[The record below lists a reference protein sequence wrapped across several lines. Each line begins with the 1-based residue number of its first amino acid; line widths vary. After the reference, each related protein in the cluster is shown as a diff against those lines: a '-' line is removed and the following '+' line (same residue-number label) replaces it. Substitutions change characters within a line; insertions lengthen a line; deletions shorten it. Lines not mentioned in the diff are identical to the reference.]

1 MRRAV
6 TFSLVVLT
14 VFLWAASLWRLSA
27 RVTGMD
33 LVYAGIPAGLALL
46 LLIGFA
52 VSGRIFNPND
62 NVRRVFSAVLA
73 VTLFVPRPLLKP
85 NSDYEVLIV
94 RYNPTYDAQPTDIP
108 TFDSDAII
116 TCLRNYKAENA
127 FTTTPPSSSYTDIL
141 LEITVRQKV
150 DQGDDWKTFWLGKTN
165 YVYFGKFMYRIPD
178 GNALQN
184 ELLQILD
191 LPSAD

>member
-14 VFLWAASLWRLSA
+14 AFLWAASLWRLSA

-73 VTLFVPRPLLKP
+73 VTLLLTIGLVYADIFVFSGEIFERGLAIWRLDIFYQERFAYMLAFAGGIVHPILFIIAGVGLL
-85 NSDYEVLIV
+85 
-94 RYNPTYDAQPTDIP
+94 
-108 TFDSDAII
+108 
-116 TCLRNYKAENA
+116 CLPPPKDG
-127 FTTTPPSSSYTDIL
+127 FTM
-141 LEITVRQKV
+141 R
-150 DQGDDWKTFWLGKTN
+150 
-165 YVYFGKFMYRIPD
+165 
-178 GNALQN
+178 
-184 ELLQILD
+184 
-191 LPSAD
+191 

>member
-1 MRRAV
+1 MRRSV

-73 VTLFVPRPLLKP
+73 VTLLLTIGLVYADIFVFFR
-85 NSDYEVLIV
+85 
-94 RYNPTYDAQPTDIP
+94 
-108 TFDSDAII
+108 
-116 TCLRNYKAENA
+116 RN
-127 FTTTPPSSSYTDIL
+127 L
-141 LEITVRQKV
+141 
-150 DQGDDWKTFWLGKTN
+150 
-165 YVYFGKFMYRIPD
+165 
-178 GNALQN
+178 
-184 ELLQILD
+184 
-191 LPSAD
+191 

>member
-14 VFLWAASLWRLSA
+14 AFLWAASLWRLSA

-62 NVRRVFSAVLA
+62 NVRRVFCR
-73 VTLFVPRPLLKP
+73 PRRHAP
-85 NSDYEVLIV
+85 
-94 RYNPTYDAQPTDIP
+94 
-108 TFDSDAII
+108 F
-116 TCLRNYKAENA
+116 
-127 FTTTPPSSSYTDIL
+127 
-141 LEITVRQKV
+141 
-150 DQGDDWKTFWLGKTN
+150 DDWTRLRG
-165 YVYFGKFMYRIPD
+165 YFCLFRR
-178 GNALQN
+178 NL
-184 ELLQILD
+184 
-191 LPSAD
+191 

>member
-52 VSGRIFNPND
+52 VSGRIFKSQRQCSAGFLCRP
-62 NVRRVFSAVLA
+62 RRHAPF
-73 VTLFVPRPLLKP
+73 
-85 NSDYEVLIV
+85 
-94 RYNPTYDAQPTDIP
+94 
-108 TFDSDAII
+108 
-116 TCLRNYKAENA
+116 
-127 FTTTPPSSSYTDIL
+127 
-141 LEITVRQKV
+141 
-150 DQGDDWKTFWLGKTN
+150 DDWTRLRR
-165 YVYFGKFMYRIPD
+165 YFCLFRR
-178 GNALQN
+178 NL
-184 ELLQILD
+184 
-191 LPSAD
+191 

>member
-52 VSGRIFNPND
+52 SRSF
-62 NVRRVFSAVLA
+62 
-73 VTLFVPRPLLKP
+73 
-85 NSDYEVLIV
+85 
-94 RYNPTYDAQPTDIP
+94 
-108 TFDSDAII
+108 
-116 TCLRNYKAENA
+116 
-127 FTTTPPSSSYTDIL
+127 
-141 LEITVRQKV
+141 
-150 DQGDDWKTFWLGKTN
+150 
-165 YVYFGKFMYRIPD
+165 
-178 GNALQN
+178 
-184 ELLQILD
+184 
-191 LPSAD
+191 

>member
-62 NVRRVFSAVLA
+62 NVRRVFSAVSEIHSFLRDRA
-73 VTLFVPRPLLKP
+73 ALDADPAADTLV
-85 NSDYEVLIV
+85 
-94 RYNPTYDAQPTDIP
+94 
-108 TFDSDAII
+108 
-116 TCLRNYKAENA
+116 
-127 FTTTPPSSSYTDIL
+127 
-141 LEITVRQKV
+141 
-150 DQGDDWKTFWLGKTN
+150 
-165 YVYFGKFMYRIPD
+165 
-178 GNALQN
+178 
-184 ELLQILD
+184 
-191 LPSAD
+191 

>member
-1 MRRAV
+1 MRRSV

-73 VTLFVPRPLLKP
+73 PFDDRARLR
-85 NSDYEVLIV
+85 
-94 RYNPTYDAQPTDIP
+94 RY
-108 TFDSDAII
+108 F
-116 TCLRNYKAENA
+116 CFFRRN
-127 FTTTPPSSSYTDIL
+127 L
-141 LEITVRQKV
+141 
-150 DQGDDWKTFWLGKTN
+150 
-165 YVYFGKFMYRIPD
+165 
-178 GNALQN
+178 
-184 ELLQILD
+184 
-191 LPSAD
+191 

>member
-73 VTLFVPRPLLKP
+73 VTLLLTIGLVYADIFVFSGEIFERGLAIWAQSVYGSAKMVLETGKHPGELK
-85 NSDYEVLIV
+85 
-94 RYNPTYDAQPTDIP
+94 DAVCSP
-108 TFDSDAII
+108 AG
-116 TCLRNYKAENA
+116 
-127 FTTTPPSSSYTDIL
+127 TTIEAVAALEAGGFRSTVISAQRACSQKSRDMSS
-141 LEITVRQKV
+141 K
-150 DQGDDWKTFWLGKTN
+150 
-165 YVYFGKFMYRIPD
+165 
-178 GNALQN
+178 
-184 ELLQILD
+184 
-191 LPSAD
+191 

>member
-1 MRRAV
+1 MRRSV

-73 VTLFVPRPLLKP
+73 VTLLLTIGLVYADIFVFSGEIFERGLAIWRLDIFYQERFAYTLAFAGGAVHDPVGSLLLCSSP
-85 NSDYEVLIV
+85 Q
-94 RYNPTYDAQPTDIP
+94 A
-108 TFDSDAII
+108 
-116 TCLRNYKAENA
+116 A
-127 FTTTPPSSSYTDIL
+127 FTVVNGRVVVREGRLTTVEMEPLIGRHNRL
-141 LEITVRQKV
+141 AMQLAEAR
-150 DQGDDWKTFWLGKTN
+150 N
-165 YVYFGKFMYRIPD
+165 
-178 GNALQN
+178 NA
-184 ELLQILD
+184 
-191 LPSAD
+191 P